1 MKVHS
6 AEIYVGV
13 LAENHVAGVGA
24 LGEGHSA
31 LWLSYSLAH
40 LALTLEG
47 SRVKGWVG
55 LAIFDFNL
63 LIVRQ
68 RANLRDGKEFLFVR
82 CKIHIV
88 VALIVAATDLLA
100 LKDIVRVLPMLIAIW
115 IQVVFGLVAVG
126 KDLLDDFSDLVFGL
140 DCLRSLLLYTV
151 DAASLLVKLDES
163 LSS

>member
-6 AEIYVGV
+6 AEIHAGV
-13 LAENHVAGVGA
+13 LTENHVVGVGA
-24 LGEGHSA
+24 LGERHSA
-31 LWLSYSLAH
+31 LWLSYSVPH

-47 SRVKGWVG
+47 GRVKGWVG

-63 LIVRQ
+63 LVVRQ
-68 RANLRDGKEFLFVR
+68 RANLRDGKKFLFVR

-100 LKDIVRVLPMLIAIW
+100 LKDIVCVLLIFKAIF
-115 IQVVFGLVAVG
+115 IRVVFGLVAVG

-140 DCLRSLLLYTV
+140 DCLCSLLLDTV

-163 LSS
+163 LPS